1 MSERS
6 APGEPGRHDLAG
18 RGPVFRAS
26 RPNALR
32 TFLTSNTGGGL
43 MALAAVL
50 LIVVVL
56 LAVRATPAG
65 TRDATSRSG
74 AGPGSGHP
82 AASGPGA
89 SASGSLGTSTPVGSP
104 TVSPTRSPTA
114 SARPSAKPPHPVTAS
129 APSAIHLV
137 ASHQP
142 LTVLNNTVVH
152 GLAHQAAGTFAAH
165 GWPVASVGNYAGR
178 LPTSTVYFTPGHSDE
193 QAAAQALARE
203 FPKITRVLPHDP
215 HLPVSAHG
223 VIVVIAPNWLT

>member
-6 APGEPGRHDLAG
+6 APGEPGRHDPAG
-18 RGPVFRAS
+18 RGPVFRASRPSALS

-65 TRDATSRSG
+65 TRDAASRSG
-74 AGPGSGHP
+74 TGSGSGHP
-82 AASGPGA
+82 AASG
-89 SASGSLGTSTPVGSP
+89 TSTPVGSP
-104 TVSPTRSPTA
+104 GASPTV
-114 SARPSAKPPHPVTAS
+114 SARPSAKPPKPRHPVIAS
-129 APSAIHLV
+129 APSANHLV

-152 GLAHQAAGTFAAH
+152 GLAHQAASTFAAH
-165 GWPVASVGNYAGR
+165 GWPVVSVGNYAGQ
-178 LPTSTVYFTPGHSDE
+178 LPTTTVYFTPGHADE
-193 QAAAQALARE
+193 QAAAQALARA

-215 HLPVSAHG
+215 HLPVSARG